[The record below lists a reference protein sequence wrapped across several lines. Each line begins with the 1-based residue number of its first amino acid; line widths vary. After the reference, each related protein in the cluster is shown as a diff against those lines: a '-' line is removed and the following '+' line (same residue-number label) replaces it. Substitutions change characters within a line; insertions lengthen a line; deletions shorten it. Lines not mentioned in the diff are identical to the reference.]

1 MQKKNKYSS
10 YLDHQDYQKGLS
22 HDDDNHSNIKHS
34 HHHSHLD
41 NMRDTNSSVLKFC
54 LIITFCFSFIEAIS
68 GYLTNSVTLQ
78 SDALHMLT
86 DAAGLLIAYFANNI
100 SKRPATINLTFGYGK
115 AEALGAMINCV
126 FTIILTLFLL
136 VEVIYRFVHPVEV
149 KGLGLFVVAGIGFLV
164 NSIIAF
170 TLAKNSHS
178 LNIKAALIH
187 TLGDLLASIIAIIAG
202 VLIIFTHMNIIDPLL
217 SLIVIIIL
225 IVSNY
230 SLIKKS
236 AIVLMA
242 GVPEYLSY
250 EQVGKDLA
258 AIDGVIGVHDLHI
271 WYLTAN
277 SAALSAHIVASNPLN
292 WEQVL
297 SKCQRML
304 KNKHQIE
311 HITLQYEF
319 DKNPEIIYCEI
330 K

>member
-1 MQKKNKYSS
+1 MQKKNNYSN
-10 YLDHQDYQKGLS
+10 YLDHDDHQKGLS
-22 HDDDNHSNIKHS
+22 HDDENQSNIKHS
-34 HHHSHLD
+34 HHNHLGHL
-41 NMRDTNSSVLKFC
+41 RDTNSRVLKFC
-54 LIITFCFSFIEAIS
+54 LIITFSFSFIEAVG
-68 GYLTNSVTLQ
+68 GYITNSVTLQ

-100 SKRPATINLTFGYGK
+100 SKRPATVNLTFGYGK

-136 VEVIYRFVHPVEV
+136 AEVIYRFFNPVEV
-149 KGLGLFVVAGIGFLV
+149 KGLGLFVVAGIGFVV

-187 TLGDLLASIIAIIAG
+187 TLGDLLASIIAIVAG
-202 VLIIFTHMNIIDPLL
+202 VLIIFTKIDIIDPIL

-277 SAALSAHIVASNPLN
+277 AAALSAHIVASNPLN
-292 WEQVL
+292 WEQIL
-297 SKCQRML
+297 NNCQRML